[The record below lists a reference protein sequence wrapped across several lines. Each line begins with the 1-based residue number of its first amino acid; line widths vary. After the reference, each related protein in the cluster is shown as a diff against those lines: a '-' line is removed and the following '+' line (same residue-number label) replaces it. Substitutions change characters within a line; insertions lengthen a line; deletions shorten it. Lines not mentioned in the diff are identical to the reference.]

1 MQWASSIATTASF
14 SLKNELLK
22 MPLHGGE
29 MADSGDIRT
38 KMIIHTL
45 YIHLIHVINTV
56 YLITYQIETPLQQH
70 HQTFHYL

>member
-45 YIHLIHVINTV
+45 YIHFIHVI
-56 YLITYQIETPLQQH
+56 IQSI
-70 HQTFHYL
+70 